1 MFQLATFN
9 PSGLTEGVTPTQPD
23 SRTAER
29 ERAIRDFMG
38 GVPVDGCGPADG
50 GSALGRGRSQGRS
63 RSGASR
69 YPIRSIL
76 ATGSSR
82 LGEPS
87 LPPNQLFQASQCDR
101 SLTAW

>member
-38 GVPVDGCGPADG
+38 GVPVNGCGPADG
-50 GSALGRGRSQGRS
+50 ESALGRGRSQGRS
-63 RSGASR
+63 RSGTSR
-69 YPIRSIL
+69 YPIRPIL
-76 ATGSSR
+76 ATLEDDDASR
-82 LGEPS
+82 RV
-87 LPPNQLFQASQCDR
+87 PPVHA
-101 SLTAW
+101 